1 MKTFKQF
8 TTSANGSLKNT
19 HIEHPED
26 SVLNG
31 DLTVLNWFTENGKI
45 SAKIDGAPAIVWGRN
60 PKTENFFVGTKS
72 VFNKR
77 LIKINESHE
86 DIEKNHTRNV
96 ADILHECFNNLPRTD
111 KIYQGDFIG
120 FGGDD
125 TYQPNTITYYFPE
138 EVTHSVIIA
147 PHTEYFAKNDLREA
161 TCKPISGFKMHDDTN
176 RVLFVKPWVTI
187 DEHRD
192 DIKDMCDFARQMSTI
207 CEFPNDKQVKRIK
220 QHLNACIRS
229 DIEMDEIT
237 LEALAHDNEC
247 DVNVLRLWKLVESIK
262 SDMFAYID
270 CENEIE
276 CYIGEER
283 CDHEGYVLS
292 NKYGT
297 FKIVNRE
304 GFSRANFN
312 LSPMNH

>member
-8 TTSANGSLKNT
+8 TTSTNGSLKNT

-86 DIEKNHTRNV
+86 DIDKNHQGNV
-96 ADILHECFNNLPRTD
+96 ANILHECLDNLPRTD
-111 KIYQGDFIG
+111 NIYQGDFIG
-120 FGGDD
+120 FGGEEC
-125 TYQPNTITYYFPE
+125 YQPNTITYYFPE
-138 EVTHSVIIA
+138 KVTQRIIIA
-147 PHTEYFAKNDLREA
+147 PHTEYFAENDLREA
-161 TCKPISGFKMHDDTN
+161 SCQPLSRFRMDDDTN

-192 DIKDMCDFARQMSTI
+192 DIHELCKFARQMSTI
-207 CEFPNDKQVKRIK
+207 CEFPDDKQVRRIK
-220 QHLNACIRS
+220 QHLNACIRA

-237 LEALAHDNEC
+237 LEALADDNNC

-262 SDMFAYID
+262 MDMFAYIEA
-270 CENEIE
+270 ENTVE

-283 CDHEGYVLS
+283 CDHEGYVLH

-312 LSPMNH
+312 IVKNW

>member
-60 PKTENFFVGTKS
+60 PRTENFFVGTKS

-86 DIEKNHTRNV
+86 DIDKNHSGKV
-96 ADILHECFNNLPRTD
+96 ADILHECFDNLPRTD

-120 FGGDD
+120 LGGDD
-125 TYQPNTITYYFPE
+125 CYQPNTITYYFPE
-138 EVTHSVIIA
+138 KVTQRIIIA
-147 PHTEYFAKNDLREA
+147 PHTEYFAENDLREA
-161 TCKPISGFKMHDDTN
+161 SCQPISRFRMDDETN

-187 DEHRD
+187 DEYRD
-192 DIKDMCDFARQMSTI
+192 DIKDMCDFTRQMSTI
-207 CEFPNDKQVKRIK
+207 CEFPDDKQVRRIK
-220 QHLNACIRS
+220 QHLNACIRA

-237 LEALAHDNEC
+237 LEAIAHDNNC
-247 DVNVLRLWKLVESIK
+247 DVNVLRLWKLVETIK
-262 SDMFAYID
+262 MDMFAYISCD
-270 CENEIE
+270 DAME
-276 CYIGEER
+276 CYIGEEM
-283 CDHEGYVLS
+283 CDHEGYVLH